1 MEMGMFIYKS
11 IRPTLVFKSLGF
23 FLVSVFLLSTVSK
36 VANADTCKEAT
47 KQLRGSFER
56 SQGMIGGL
64 WGYMEKS
71 SALKKD
77 STLGFQIDG
86 KLQRLV
92 VGFESFCNDGKSP
105 TKETYDLIDA
115 RLGEARM
122 ITNKTPGR
130 TSPKKIMEM
139 INSLN
144 KNLDQTL
151 DKLKF

>member
-1 MEMGMFIYKS
+1 MFIFKS
-11 IRPTLVFKSLGF
+11 VRSTLVLKSLGF
-23 FLVSVFLLSTVSK
+23 FLISIFLLSTASEK
-36 VANADTCKEAT
+36 AIADTCKDAT

-56 SQGMIGGL
+56 SQGMVGGI

-92 VGFESFCNDGKSP
+92 VGFESICNDGKLP
-105 TKETYDLIDA
+105 TKETYDLIEA

-130 TSPKKIMEM
+130 TSPKKLMEM
-139 INSLN
+139 ITSLN